1 VGEGSVAT
9 KTLVCY
15 ATGIT
20 LCSKVYTP
28 RFTHKKAINRSII
41 IKASLFVTCIIDQ
54 LYPQAGV
61 SAVNVLRR
69 LGVEVDFPM
78 DQTCCG
84 QPLYNAGFAKQSRKL
99 AKRVLESF
107 KESEYVVVPSG
118 SCAAMMKVFFPD
130 LFRDDPTL
138 SNQAEAL
145 AGKVY
150 EFSQFLNDVVGVDQA
165 VGSQAATVTYHPSCH
180 LLREMDVKDQPLAVL
195 GRVQGLRV
203 EELPNAETCCG
214 FGGSF
219 AIKFPHISEGM
230 LGDKISNIEATGAE
244 TVVSCDM
251 GCLMNI
257 EGALTRKGSSIKVR
271 HLAEILDQAELSPG
285 SD

>member
-1 VGEGSVAT
+1 LPRKHWSAT
-9 KTLVCY
+9 LPVS
-15 ATGIT
+15 
-20 LCSKVYTP
+20 LFVPRSNTP

-165 VGSQAATVTYHPSCH
+165 VGSQAGTVTYHPSCH

>member
-1 VGEGSVAT
+1 MPRKHWSAT
-9 KTLVCY
+9 LPVS
-15 ATGIT
+15 
-20 LCSKVYTP
+20 LFVPRSNTP

-165 VGSQAATVTYHPSCH
+165 VGSQAGTVTYHPSCH

-244 TVVSCDM
+244 SVVSCDM

>member
-1 VGEGSVAT
+1 
-9 KTLVCY
+9 LVCY

-165 VGSQAATVTYHPSCH
+165 VGSQAGTVTYHPSCH

>member
-1 VGEGSVAT
+1 M
-9 KTLVCY
+9 VCY

-165 VGSQAATVTYHPSCH
+165 VGSQAGTVTYHPSCH

>member
-1 VGEGSVAT
+1 M

-28 RFTHKKAINRSII
+28 RFTPNIATSRSSI

-165 VGSQAATVTYHPSCH
+165 VGSQAGTVTYHPSCH

-230 LGDKISNIEATGAE
+230 LGDKISNIEATGSE

>member
-1 VGEGSVAT
+1 M

-165 VGSQAATVTYHPSCH
+165 VGSQAGTVTYHPSCH

-244 TVVSCDM
+244 SVVSCDM

-257 EGALTRKGSSIKVR
+257 EGALTRKGASIKVR

>member
-1 VGEGSVAT
+1 M

-165 VGSQAATVTYHPSCH
+165 VGSQAGTVTYHPSCH

>member
-1 VGEGSVAT
+1 M
-9 KTLVCY
+9 VCY

-41 IKASLFVTCIIDQ
+41 IKASLFVTCIIAQ

-165 VGSQAATVTYHPSCH
+165 VGSQAGTVTYHPSCH

>member
-1 VGEGSVAT
+1 LPRKHWSAT
-9 KTLVCY
+9 LPVS
-15 ATGIT
+15 
-20 LCSKVYTP
+20 LFVPRSNTP

-165 VGSQAATVTYHPSCH
+165 VGSQAGTVTYHPSCH

-244 TVVSCDM
+244 SVVSCDM